1 MKSVGF
7 FRDTA
12 LRTLGLTAFVEFF
25 INVESF
31 HLVIELILQA
41 LLILVFGM
49 LAVASNDAEHRQLK
63 RLLEGFLTLVG
74 LSLIVATA
82 WRLGQNWSTV
92 DKGVLWRALVLPSG

>member
-12 LRTLGLTAFVEFF
+12 LRTLGRTAFVEF
-25 INVESF
+25 IKVESF

-74 LSLIVATA
+74 LSLIVATT